1 RYVFDLS
8 TNATAQSPLQWPHLL
23 SRVGLPCAA
32 LGAAAAALV
41 SQSHSSPSPSQSDGR
56 SDCSSNRFCK
66 PLLAGAASAATAAP
80 LTAAAPIYINPL
92 PSVDASP
99 DSLHSNLRC
108 CGPLCRGAKW
118 NRNWDVMEGQAGS
131 QVRHIV
137 LIRHGRYSLASSHL
151 DDMGREQADLLGIR
165 LAELHAK
172 HGIARL
178 MSSNSTRAVETS
190 ELAMRHLPHLN
201 GKRAEDPMLREIGC
215 PCPPEPPMNNYRAEY
230 RYHEGS
236 ALAEAAFRRHIHRSS
251 RSDEAQIVA
260 NGAKLEVIVCHANV
274 IRYFICR
281 ALQFPPEAWLRFS
294 LDHCSI
300 TWLSIF
306 PSGEV
311 CLRSFSDSGYLPKRC
326 LPSRLLGFGLSC
338 AAVGAASA
346 ALYTE
351 LSSSAASSAPDN
363 KLMSVADPSAPAVYL
378 RPVTSDQLLNNL
390 RCCDP
395 VLPGTKWN
403 NNWDNRHWRTTDSS
417 SSNNNK
423 IRSIILVRHGRFH
436 HSDRLLDDLGR
447 RQAEQL
453 GNRLAQLHRR
463 YGISRIIS
471 SSAPRAV
478 QTAELAMRYLP
489 NNLKRQECHLL
500 TEVGWP
506 CPPEPPGAHFV
517 PEFYYHD
524 RAARAEA
531 AFRRH
536 IHRADDDAGESTNE
550 LEVFVCHRNIIR
562 YMVCRALQ
570 LPPEAWL
577 RFSVDHCS
585 ITWLDLYPDGRVCLR
600 CFGDSGHVPV
610 SLLSKD
616 NVR

>member
-1 RYVFDLS
+1 FLE
-8 TNATAQSPLQWPHLL
+8 TNQPNKIEFQ
-23 SRVGLPCAA
+23 
-32 LGAAAAALV
+32 
-41 SQSHSSPSPSQSDGR
+41 
-56 SDCSSNRFCK
+56 
-66 PLLAGAASAATAAP
+66 
-80 LTAAAPIYINPL
+80 
-92 PSVDASP
+92 
-99 DSLHSNLRC
+99 
-108 CGPLCRGAKW
+108 
-118 NRNWDVMEGQAGS
+118 
-131 QVRHIV
+131 
-137 LIRHGRYSLASSHL
+137 
-151 DDMGREQADLLGIR
+151 
-165 LAELHAK
+165 
-172 HGIARL
+172 
-178 MSSNSTRAVETS
+178 
-190 ELAMRHLPHLN
+190 
-201 GKRAEDPMLREIGC
+201 
-215 PCPPEPPMNNYRAEY
+215 
-230 RYHEGS
+230 
-236 ALAEAAFRRHIHRSS
+236 
-251 RSDEAQIVA
+251 
-260 NGAKLEVIVCHANV
+260 
-274 IRYFICR
+274 
-281 ALQFPPEAWLRFS
+281 
-294 LDHCSI
+294 
-300 TWLSIF
+300 
-306 PSGEV
+306 
-311 CLRSFSDSGYLPKRC
+311 

-363 KLMSVADPSAPAVYL
+363 KLIGLPA
-378 RPVTSDQLLNNL
+378 
-390 RCCDP
+390 P
-395 VLPGTKWN
+395 VLPETKWN

-471 SSAPRAV
+471 SSAPRA
-478 QTAELAMRYLP
+478 
-489 NNLKRQECHLL
+489 RQECHLL

-585 ITWLDLYPDGRVCLR
+585 ITWLDLYPDAGLPALLWRLR
-600 CFGDSGHVPV
+600 T
-610 SLLSKD
+610 
-616 NVR
+616 RAR

>member
-1 RYVFDLS
+1 
-8 TNATAQSPLQWPHLL
+8 
-23 SRVGLPCAA
+23 
-32 LGAAAAALV
+32 
-41 SQSHSSPSPSQSDGR
+41 
-56 SDCSSNRFCK
+56 
-66 PLLAGAASAATAAP
+66 
-80 LTAAAPIYINPL
+80 
-92 PSVDASP
+92 
-99 DSLHSNLRC
+99 
-108 CGPLCRGAKW
+108 
-118 NRNWDVMEGQAGS
+118 
-131 QVRHIV
+131 
-137 LIRHGRYSLASSHL
+137 
-151 DDMGREQADLLGIR
+151 
-165 LAELHAK
+165 
-172 HGIARL
+172 
-178 MSSNSTRAVETS
+178 
-190 ELAMRHLPHLN
+190 
-201 GKRAEDPMLREIGC
+201 
-215 PCPPEPPMNNYRAEY
+215 
-230 RYHEGS
+230 
-236 ALAEAAFRRHIHRSS
+236 
-251 RSDEAQIVA
+251 
-260 NGAKLEVIVCHANV
+260 
-274 IRYFICR
+274 
-281 ALQFPPEAWLRFS
+281 
-294 LDHCSI
+294 
-300 TWLSIF
+300 
-306 PSGEV
+306 
-311 CLRSFSDSGYLPKRC
+311 

-351 LSSSAASSAPDN
+351 LSSLAPDN
-363 KLMSVADPSAPAVYL
+363 KPMSVADPSAPAVYL

-417 SSNNNK
+417 TSNNNN

>member
-1 RYVFDLS
+1 
-8 TNATAQSPLQWPHLL
+8 WPHLL

-108 CGPLCRGAKW
+108 CGPAVPVSGAKW
-118 NRNWDVMEGQAGS
+118 NRNWDAMEGQAGS

-260 NGAKLEVIVCHANV
+260 NGAKLEVIVCHAN
-274 IRYFICR
+274 
-281 ALQFPPEAWLRFS
+281 S
-294 LDHCSI
+294 LCLCLCLCSL
-300 TWLSIF
+300 TFLH
-306 PSGEV
+306 V
-311 CLRSFSDSGYLPKRC
+311 C
-326 LPSRLLGFGLSC
+326 
-338 AAVGAASA
+338 
-346 ALYTE
+346 
-351 LSSSAASSAPDN
+351 
-363 KLMSVADPSAPAVYL
+363 
-378 RPVTSDQLLNNL
+378 
-390 RCCDP
+390 
-395 VLPGTKWN
+395 
-403 NNWDNRHWRTTDSS
+403 
-417 SSNNNK
+417 
-423 IRSIILVRHGRFH
+423 
-436 HSDRLLDDLGR
+436 
-447 RQAEQL
+447 
-453 GNRLAQLHRR
+453 
-463 YGISRIIS
+463 
-471 SSAPRAV
+471 
-478 QTAELAMRYLP
+478 
-489 NNLKRQECHLL
+489 
-500 TEVGWP
+500 
-506 CPPEPPGAHFV
+506 
-517 PEFYYHD
+517 
-524 RAARAEA
+524 
-531 AFRRH
+531 
-536 IHRADDDAGESTNE
+536 
-550 LEVFVCHRNIIR
+550 
-562 YMVCRALQ
+562 
-570 LPPEAWL
+570 
-577 RFSVDHCS
+577 
-585 ITWLDLYPDGRVCLR
+585 
-600 CFGDSGHVPV
+600 
-610 SLLSKD
+610 SLLLFL
-616 NVR
+616 